1 MNGHCNHLALKFSVC
16 VKERQDRLPT
26 MYWLPKL
33 HKTPYKARFIA
44 NSSSCTT
51 TELSKLLTSCL
62 TAVKNHVIRYC
73 EKVYERSDKNLF
85 WSIKNSGEVLIKLK
99 SIGFRATSLS
109 TYDFS
114 TLYTTLP
121 HNLIKEKLI
130 NLFEWTFKK
139 EGSPYIACNERQAF
153 FTSEDTK
160 RYKLWSCQNVCEALI
175 YLLDNIYI
183 RFGTKLYRQIVGIPM
198 GTNCAPLVADL
209 FLFCYERDFMTS
221 LSDVK
226 QAEII
231 EAFKSTSRYLD
242 DLLNIDNPYFE
253 GMVNRIYPPELQ
265 LNKANTTDT
274 EAPFLDL
281 HLSISNGFVSSKI
294 YDKRDD
300 FDFDIVN
307 FPFLDG
313 DVPRSTS
320 YGVYISQLIRFA
332 RVSSH
337 AVDFNARNKSLTA
350 KLLQQGYRYHK
361 LRKTFSKF
369 YRRHYEL
376 VSEFNV
382 GLKTLLHQ
390 GLSEPEFYGD
400 LIYKFKKIV
409 GRVDFSDQ
417 FRKIIVRYKRIGYN
431 INIMRQSACLVFNPI
446 TVNNFASL
454 FNCTPVG
461 RASDSMMAPT

>member
-1 MNGHCNHLALKFSVC
+1 
-16 VKERQDRLPT
+16 

-73 EKVYERSDKNLF
+73 EKVYERSGKNLF
-85 WSIKNSGEVLIKLK
+85 WSIKNSGEVLNKLK
-99 SIGFRATSLS
+99 SRGFRATSLS

-130 NLFEWTFKK
+130 NLIEWTFKR

-221 LSDVK
+221 LSGVK

-231 EAFKSTSRYLD
+231 EAFGSASGYLD
-242 DLLNIDNPYFE
+242 GLLNIGNPCFE
-253 GMVNRIYPPELQ
+253 GVVNRIYPPELQ
-265 LNKANTTDT
+265 LSRAGAADT
-274 EAPFLDL
+274 EAPFLGL
-281 HLSISNGFVSSKI
+281 RLSVSNGFVSSKVCGG
-294 YDKRDD
+294 RDD
-300 FDFDIVN
+300 FDFGVVG

-313 DVPRSTS
+313 DVPRSAF
-320 YGVYISQLIRFA
+320 YGVYISQLVRFA
-332 RVSSH
+332 GVSSH
-337 AVDFNARNKSLTA
+337 VVDFNARNKSLTA
-350 KLLQQGYRYHK
+350 KLLQQGCRCRG
-361 LRKTFSKF
+361 LRGTFSGF
-369 YRRHYEL
+369 CRRHYEL
-376 VSEFNV
+376 VSKFNV

-400 LIYKFKKIV
+400 LVYGFKGIV
-409 GRVDFSDQ
+409 GGVDFSDQ
-417 FRKIIVRYKRIGYN
+417 FGEIIVRYKRVGCGV
-431 INIMRQSACLVFNPI
+431 NIMRQSACLVFNPI

>member
-1 MNGHCNHLALKFSVC
+1 M
-16 VKERQDRLPT
+16 
-26 MYWLPKL
+26 
-33 HKTPYKARFIA
+33 
-44 NSSSCTT
+44 
-51 TELSKLLTSCL
+51 
-62 TAVKNHVIRYC
+62 
-73 EKVYERSDKNLF
+73 
-85 WSIKNSGEVLIKLK
+85 
-99 SIGFRATSLS
+99 S

-130 NLFEWTFKK
+130 NLIEWTLKR

-153 FTSEDTK
+153 FTSGDKKNDINFGLVKTCVIQK
-160 RYKLWSCQNVCEALI
+160 VI
-175 YLLDNIYI
+175 YLLDNMYI

-221 LSDVK
+221 LSGVK

-231 EAFKSTSRYLD
+231 ETLKSTSRYLD

-253 GMVNRIYPPELQ
+253 SMVNRIYLPELQ
-265 LNKANTTDT
+265 LNKANTSDT

-281 HLSISNGFVSSKI
+281 HLSITNGFVSSKI

-307 FPFLDG
+307 FQFLDG
-313 DVPRSTS
+313 DVPRSTY
-320 YGVYISQLIRFA
+320 YGVYISHLIRFA

-337 AVDFNARNKSLTA
+337 VADFNARNKRLTA
-350 KLLQQGYRYHK
+350 KLLQKGYRYHK
-361 LRKTFSKF
+361 LRKTFAKL

-376 VSEFNV
+376 VSKFNV

-400 LIYKFKKIV
+400 LVYKFKK
-409 GRVDFSDQ
+409 
-417 FRKIIVRYKRIGYN
+417 
-431 INIMRQSACLVFNPI
+431 M
-446 TVNNFASL
+446 
-454 FNCTPVG
+454 
-461 RASDSMMAPT
+461 